1 MANSSLTV
9 GELPAIDD
17 VSVCV
22 CVCGGGEGGG
32 GVVLHMCNYLID
44 TIRGYV

>member
-32 GVVLHMCNYLID
+32 GGFAHV
-44 TIRGYV
+44 

>member
-32 GVVLHMCNYLID
+32 VVLHMCNYLID